1 MNNVL
6 LASTAVGSGQ
16 ISDGWEYVWAAW
28 GIAYGAIGLYGLSL
42 YLRTRASRNE
52 EKQP

>member
-1 MNNVL
+1 MSALVL
-6 LASTAVGSGQ
+6 AAASVGSGQ

-28 GIAYGAIGLYGLSL
+28 AIAYGAIGLYGLSL
-42 YLRTRASRNE
+42 YLRTRTVRNE